1 LSPVVWSE
9 TKLKSYLGRSLL
21 KLLTSGNKIEVELAS
36 FKVVREAGRDR
47 LGLFH
52 IPCGE
57 KFRGAERVFI
67 MTNILRFIQIF
78 ALGTWVGSIFYF
90 SAAVAPGAFRVLSNP
105 DQAGAVVQFTL
116 GRLHML
122 GVVAAVLYLFASIA
136 LAQSF
141 KGLVRPAAIGVLL
154 MLLLTLTSQ
163 RLVTPRL
170 AALRAQMGSVAAT
183 PKTDPLRVEFDHLH
197 GISVKIEGAV
207 LLIGF
212 AALFLTVR
220 QNQ

>member
-1 LSPVVWSE
+1 
-9 TKLKSYLGRSLL
+9 
-21 KLLTSGNKIEVELAS
+21 
-36 FKVVREAGRDR
+36 
-47 LGLFH
+47 
-52 IPCGE
+52 
-57 KFRGAERVFI
+57 
-67 MTNILRFIQIF
+67 MTTILRFTQIV

-90 SAAVAPGAFRVLSNP
+90 SVAVAPGAFRVLSNP

-122 GVVAAVLYLFASIA
+122 GVIAAVLYLFASIA
-136 LAQSF
+136 LAQSL
-141 KGLVRPAAIGVLL
+141 KGLVRPAAIGVML

-170 AALRAQMGSVAAT
+170 AALRTQMGSVAAT
-183 PKTDPLRVEFDHLH
+183 PKTDPLRVEFDRLH
-197 GISVKIEGAV
+197 GISVNIERSV

-220 QNQ
+220 ERL

>member
-1 LSPVVWSE
+1 
-9 TKLKSYLGRSLL
+9 
-21 KLLTSGNKIEVELAS
+21 
-36 FKVVREAGRDR
+36 
-47 LGLFH
+47 
-52 IPCGE
+52 
-57 KFRGAERVFI
+57 
-67 MTNILRFIQIF
+67 MTTILRFIQIF

-116 GRLHML
+116 GRLHTL

-141 KGLVRPAAIGVLL
+141 KGFVRPAAIGVML
-154 MLLLTLTSQ
+154 MLLLTLASQ
-163 RLVTPRL
+163 RLVTPKL

-183 PKTDPLRVEFDHLH
+183 PKTDPLRVEFDRLH
-197 GISVKIEGAV
+197 GISVKIEGTV

-220 QNQ
+220 ERL

>member
-1 LSPVVWSE
+1 M
-9 TKLKSYLGRSLL
+9 
-21 KLLTSGNKIEVELAS
+21 A
-36 FKVVREAGRDR
+36 
-47 LGLFH
+47 
-52 IPCGE
+52 
-57 KFRGAERVFI
+57 
-67 MTNILRFIQIF
+67 NILRFIHVF

-122 GVVAAVLYLFASIA
+122 GGVAAVYLFASIA

-141 KGLVRPAAIGVLL
+141 KGLARPAAIGVML

-183 PKTDPLRVEFDHLH
+183 PKTGP
-197 GISVKIEGAV
+197 
-207 LLIGF
+207 
-212 AALFLTVR
+212 
-220 QNQ
+220 

>member
-1 LSPVVWSE
+1 
-9 TKLKSYLGRSLL
+9 
-21 KLLTSGNKIEVELAS
+21 
-36 FKVVREAGRDR
+36 
-47 LGLFH
+47 
-52 IPCGE
+52 
-57 KFRGAERVFI
+57 
-67 MTNILRFIQIF
+67 MTTILRFIQIF

-141 KGLVRPAAIGVLL
+141 KGLVRPAAIGVML

-170 AALRAQMGSVAAT
+170 AALRGQMGSVAAT
-183 PKTDPLRVEFDHLH
+183 PKTDPFRLEFDRLH
-197 GISVKIEGAV
+197 GFSVKIEGAV

-220 QNQ
+220 ERL

>member
-1 LSPVVWSE
+1 
-9 TKLKSYLGRSLL
+9 
-21 KLLTSGNKIEVELAS
+21 
-36 FKVVREAGRDR
+36 
-47 LGLFH
+47 
-52 IPCGE
+52 
-57 KFRGAERVFI
+57 

-105 DQAGAVVQFTL
+105 DQAGAIVQFTL

-122 GVVAAVLYLFASIA
+122 GVIAAVLYLFASVA

-141 KGLVRPAAIGVLL
+141 KGLVRPAAIGVML
-154 MLLLTLTSQ
+154 MLLLTLASQ

-183 PKTDPLRVEFDHLH
+183 SKTDPLRVQFDRLH

-207 LLIGF
+207 LLTGF

-220 QNQ
+220 ERM

>member
-1 LSPVVWSE
+1 
-9 TKLKSYLGRSLL
+9 
-21 KLLTSGNKIEVELAS
+21 
-36 FKVVREAGRDR
+36 
-47 LGLFH
+47 
-52 IPCGE
+52 
-57 KFRGAERVFI
+57 

-90 SAAVAPGAFRVLSNP
+90 SAAVAPGAFRVLSSP
-105 DQAGAVVQFTL
+105 DQAGALVQFTL

-122 GVVAAVLYLFASIA
+122 GVVAAVLYLFASVA

-141 KGLVRPAAIGVLL
+141 KGFVRPGAIGVLL
-154 MLLLTLTSQ
+154 MLLLTITSQ
-163 RLVTPRL
+163 RFVTPKL
-170 AALRAQMGSVAAT
+170 AALRTQMGSVAAT
-183 PKTDPLRVEFDHLH
+183 PPSDPLRVEFDRLH

-220 QNQ
+220 EPF

>member
-1 LSPVVWSE
+1 
-9 TKLKSYLGRSLL
+9 
-21 KLLTSGNKIEVELAS
+21 
-36 FKVVREAGRDR
+36 
-47 LGLFH
+47 
-52 IPCGE
+52 
-57 KFRGAERVFI
+57 

-105 DQAGAVVQFTL
+105 DQAGALVQFTL

-122 GVVAAVLYLFASIA
+122 GVVAAVLYLFASVA

-141 KGLVRPAAIGVLL
+141 RGFVRPGAMGVLL
-154 MLLLTLTSQ
+154 MLLLTITSQ
-163 RLVTPRL
+163 RFVTPKL
-170 AALRAQMGSVAAT
+170 AVLRTQMGSVAAT
-183 PKTDPLRVEFDHLH
+183 PPTDPLRVEFDRLH
-197 GISVKIEGAV
+197 SISVKIEGAV

-220 QNQ
+220 EPF

>member
-1 LSPVVWSE
+1 VWSGPQ
-9 TKLKSYLGRSLL
+9 LDSHVGRSLL
-21 KLLTSGNKIEVELAS
+21 KLPTAMESKPDSRALKFGTKQAVIGWACSAYRAAKTSGSAKE
-36 FKVVREAGRDR
+36 
-47 LGLFH
+47 
-52 IPCGE
+52 
-57 KFRGAERVFI
+57 FRA

-105 DQAGAVVQFTL
+105 DQAGEIVQFTL

-122 GVVAAVLYLFASIA
+122 GVVAALLYLFASIA

-141 KGLVRPAAIGVLL
+141 KGLVRPAAIGVML
-154 MLLLTLTSQ
+154 MLVLTLTSQ
-163 RLVTPRL
+163 RLVTPKL

-183 PKTDPLRVEFDHLH
+183 PKTDPLRVEFDRLH
-197 GISVKIEGAV
+197 VISVNIEGSV

-220 QNQ
+220 ERL